1 MTHLERIKEII
12 IENCDWIEKDK
23 IKESTS
29 FSQLG
34 LDSMDVASI
43 MLGIEERY
51 SIKIPNNEIQELDT
65 ILSISNYLLNKNIK

>member
-1 MTHLERIKEII
+1 MVHLEKIKEII

-23 IKESTS
+23 IKEDTS

-34 LDSMDVASI
+34 FDSMDAASI
-43 MLGIEERY
+43 MLGIEEFY
-51 SIKIPNNEIQELDT
+51 SIKIPNDEIHKLDS